1 MKQEVVSTAIT
12 GDIHEV
18 VNSLCRA
25 LQAPFSA
32 YSAVIFFASSIYD
45 FSALSAEIKARF
57 PDAEVIGTTTC
68 GEISMKGFTNHS
80 IVLTAVSGPEIR
92 FSGVLLDAVNKFPI
106 IHKKK
111 ILSAMNRC
119 GIDANDPA
127 CHMHAF
133 ALAFVN
139 GICQAEEALLSVFYA
154 VVPNDKFIIAGG
166 GAGDDLQ
173 FKKNYV
179 SYNGDVISD
188 GAVILF
194 FHTSLKFDIRKENI
208 YKPNGKQV
216 TVTQADVA
224 CRLIRTMNYSS
235 PRKEYAEA
243 VGCPES
249 GVGDMTFDHPLG
261 RRIGDE
267 IFITAFDKFNPDGT
281 VNMQG
286 RILPGSIID
295 ILEPDDYAEITR
307 NTCDEIIRAIPHP
320 QFVMFINCAFRAL
333 LFARDKSGPVM
344 TSIYNAKFPVYCGFS
359 SYGELFRK
367 VYLNQTLVSIVI
379 GE

>member
-18 VNSLCRA
+18 VNDLCRS
-25 LQAPFSA
+25 LQAPFSV
-32 YSAVIFFASSIYD
+32 YGAVIFFASSIYD

-80 IVLTAVSGPEIR
+80 IVLTAVSGSEIR
-92 FSGVLLDAVNKFPI
+92 FAGVLLDAVNKFPI
-106 IHKKK
+106 IHKTK

-127 CHMHAF
+127 CHTHAF

-139 GICQAEEALLSVFYA
+139 GICYAEEALLSVFYA

-166 GAGDDLQ
+166 GAGDDLR
-173 FKKNYV
+173 FIKTYV
-179 SYNGDVISD
+179 SYNGDVVSD

-194 FHTSLKFDIRKENI
+194 FNTSLKFDIRKENI

-224 CRLIRTMNYSS
+224 RRLIRTMNYSS
-235 PRKEYAEA
+235 PKKEYAAA

-249 GVGDMTFDHPLG
+249 GVGDVTFDHPLG

-267 IFITAFDKFNPDGT
+267 IFITAFDKFNSDGT

-286 RILPGSIID
+286 RVLPGSLID
-295 ILEPDDYAEITR
+295 ILEPDNYEEISR
-307 NTCDEIIRAIPHP
+307 NTCDEILSIIRRP

>member
-1 MKQEVVSTAIT
+1 
-12 GDIHEV
+12 
-18 VNSLCRA
+18 
-25 LQAPFSA
+25 
-32 YSAVIFFASSIYD
+32 
-45 FSALSAEIKARF
+45 
-57 PDAEVIGTTTC
+57 
-68 GEISMKGFTNHS
+68 
-80 IVLTAVSGPEIR
+80 
-92 FSGVLLDAVNKFPI
+92 
-106 IHKKK
+106 
-111 ILSAMNRC
+111 
-119 GIDANDPA
+119 
-127 CHMHAF
+127 
-133 ALAFVN
+133 
-139 GICQAEEALLSVFYA
+139 
-154 VVPNDKFIIAGG
+154 
-166 GAGDDLQ
+166 
-173 FKKNYV
+173 
-179 SYNGDVISD
+179 
-188 GAVILF
+188 
-194 FHTSLKFDIRKENI
+194 
-208 YKPNGKQV
+208 
-216 TVTQADVA
+216 
-224 CRLIRTMNYSS
+224 
-235 PRKEYAEA
+235 
-243 VGCPES
+243 
-249 GVGDMTFDHPLG
+249 MTFDHPLG